1 MTSAVSFIAYYSE
14 FLTLQSTNEKFVLED
29 AQCFNSISEPSSE
42 IRKTSFILFWHCN
55 RPTKNSLYPCM
66 HWAIES
72 MGIGIIYVHRPVLE
86 QKLSNNYCKYL
97 QFQNWAAVIAAILY
111 QSICLNFNHYC
122 CSLYHWPLFYCI

>member
-1 MTSAVSFIAYYSE
+1 MKWLLRYHLYYSE

-55 RPTKNSLYPCM
+55 RPTKNSLYPC
-66 HWAIES
+66 IELS
-72 MGIGIIYVHRPVLE
+72 SQRGLVSFMSIGLYWNKNSQTTTANICNFKIE
-86 QKLSNNYCKYL
+86 L
-97 QFQNWAAVIAAILY
+97 QLLPRYWY

-122 CSLYHWPLFYCI
+122 YSLYHWPLFYCI